1 MNATEFETLRVKI
14 KAASDRIDALFIEG
28 IPHQNKKA
36 REAFF
41 ALLQARAVV
50 DELHRALVQEMHRT
64 QLARLAYM
72 DAAYGGVIH

>member
-1 MNATEFETLRVKI
+1 MNAAEFESLAARMRVADKRTCEVLVQDMPRSG
-14 KAASDRIDALFIEG
+14 KG
-28 IPHQNKKA
+28 